1 MQVGRRSRF
10 PATVEALILLLAATG
25 TVFSDPGRDDEI
37 TAVPILKDP
46 GNHVYPIT
54 TEFPIVQDYFNQGLI
69 LSYGFNHAEA
79 ARSFR
84 EAARH
89 DPLCAMC
96 YWGEALVLGP
106 NINAQMAESDVV
118 PAYSAVQK
126 ALSLTESADSKEKAL
141 IQALSARYAK
151 QPVKDRSTLD
161 RAYADAM
168 REVAGRFANDPV
180 IGALFAES
188 LMDLHPWD
196 FWTETGEAQLW
207 TPEIV
212 STLER
217 VLEIDSN
224 NPLANHLYIHVME
237 ASPHPERALPSVR
250 RLPTLV
256 PGSGH
261 LVHMPA
267 HIYIRIGHYREAV
280 RANQAAV
287 RVDHDY
293 LNHPHTESLYTKAY
307 VPHNY
312 HFLWAAAVK
321 SGQSALAIQAAKDAA
336 ARVDPELIHDPGF
349 SGTLQ
354 HFWLIPLYTQALFGQ
369 WSEILR
375 QFEPP
380 EDLLYARGIRHYA
393 RGLAWT
399 RRGESARAE
408 QELAR
413 LREII
418 RSPAIERLSIF
429 DINPVK
435 AVLNIAEASL
445 AGELAASQK
454 NFQSAVEQLGRA
466 VKFEDALHYTEPK
479 DWYLPARQ
487 TLGAILLEAGD
498 PVAAEKVFRED
509 LIAHPQNGWSL
520 FGLLQ
525 SLKAQGKDTQ
535 IREAQRAYDEAWRDA
550 DIELMAARF

>member
-1 MQVGRRSRF
+1 
-10 PATVEALILLLAATG
+10 
-25 TVFSDPGRDDEI
+25 
-37 TAVPILKDP
+37 
-46 GNHVYPIT
+46 
-54 TEFPIVQDYFNQGLI
+54 
-69 LSYGFNHAEA
+69 
-79 ARSFR
+79 
-84 EAARH
+84 
-89 DPLCAMC
+89 
-96 YWGEALVLGP
+96 
-106 NINAQMAESDVV
+106 
-118 PAYSAVQK
+118 
-126 ALSLTESADSKEKAL
+126 
-141 IQALSARYAK
+141 
-151 QPVKDRSTLD
+151 
-161 RAYADAM
+161 
-168 REVAGRFANDPV
+168 
-180 IGALFAES
+180 
-188 LMDLHPWD
+188 
-196 FWTETGEAQLW
+196 
-207 TPEIV
+207 
-212 STLER
+212 
-217 VLEIDSN
+217 
-224 NPLANHLYIHVME
+224 
-237 ASPHPERALPSVR
+237 
-250 RLPTLV
+250 
-256 PGSGH
+256 
-261 LVHMPA
+261 
-267 HIYIRIGHYREAV
+267 
-280 RANQAAV
+280 
-287 RVDHDY
+287 
-293 LNHPHTESLYTKAY
+293 
-307 VPHNY
+307 
-312 HFLWAAAVK
+312 
-321 SGQSALAIQAAKDAA
+321 
-336 ARVDPELIHDPGF
+336 
-349 SGTLQ
+349 
-354 HFWLIPLYTQALFGQ
+354 
-369 WSEILR
+369 
-375 QFEPP
+375 
-380 EDLLYARGIRHYA
+380 